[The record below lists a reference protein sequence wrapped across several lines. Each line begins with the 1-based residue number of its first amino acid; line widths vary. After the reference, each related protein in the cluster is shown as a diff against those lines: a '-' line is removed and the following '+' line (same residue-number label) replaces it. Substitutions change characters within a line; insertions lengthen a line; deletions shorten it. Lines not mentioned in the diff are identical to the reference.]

1 MPARAAALLAIGAA
15 AACGGAPAHPTG
27 ASCPGDRAVVLAS
40 RADIARIA
48 HCTVLAG
55 VTIRSAAALDTAAL
69 AALATITGDLVI
81 GPTVGIDE
89 VTLGGLRSVGGAVRV
104 VSNGL
109 LQGVFLPRLE
119 RAGRIEIDGNVALTT
134 VSLPRLARVDG
145 AVRVT
150 DNAELALLD
159 LPALTVVDQALVLS
173 ADPKLALVDAGAL
186 RHAGSVALDVPE
198 LPPDVADR
206 LRAAG
211 TAPRP

>member
-1 MPARAAALLAIGAA
+1 
-15 AACGGAPAHPTG
+15 
-27 ASCPGDRAVVLAS
+27 
-40 RADIARIA
+40 
-48 HCTVLAG
+48 
-55 VTIRSAAALDTAAL
+55 
-69 AALATITGDLVI
+69 
-81 GPTVGIDE
+81 
-89 VTLGGLRSVGGAVRV
+89 
-104 VSNGL
+104 
-109 LQGVFLPRLE
+109 
-119 RAGRIEIDGNVALTT
+119 